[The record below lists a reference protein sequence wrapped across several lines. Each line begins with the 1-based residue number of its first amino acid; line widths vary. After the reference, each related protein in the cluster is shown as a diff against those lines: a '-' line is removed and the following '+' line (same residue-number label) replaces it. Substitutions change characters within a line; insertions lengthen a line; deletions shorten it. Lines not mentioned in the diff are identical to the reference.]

1 MPQLLIIPSI
11 DIHKGKCVRVVKGI
25 PELNTYQYS
34 DDPVEMAQIWRA
46 ENAKV
51 IHVVDFDG
59 AWQHSDG
66 NLNIIKRICQSVI
79 IPVEFAGG
87 VRTFEDAE
95 KVFDLGVYRIV
106 TGTMVVENLK
116 DFVKLFEK
124 YGPNKVAVS
133 LDVLDDYILIRGR
146 SLRTNY
152 KVDDIINLV
161 KDIGVER
168 YIVTDIASNGTLL
181 GANLNLSLK
190 VAKLTGKKVTHSGG
204 VKDKNDLMLIQKHVK
219 DGIDSVIVGRALYE
233 NRFPCQK
240 IWRIAE
246 QGIFD

>member
-1 MPQLLIIPSI
+1 MQNLLVIPSI

-25 PELNTYQYS
+25 PELNTFEYS
-34 DDPVEMAQIWRA
+34 DDPVEMAKIWRA

-51 IHVVDFDG
+51 LHVVDFDG
-59 AWQHSDG
+59 AWSHEDI
-66 NLNIIKRICQSVI
+66 NMNIIKKICSSVI

-87 VRTFEDAE
+87 VRTFDDAE

-116 DFVKLFEK
+116 DFIKIFEK
-124 YGPNKVAVS
+124 YGPNKLAVS

-146 SLRTNY
+146 SFRTNY
-152 KVDDIINLV
+152 KVEDIINLV
-161 KDIGVER
+161 KDIGIER
-168 YIVTDIASNGTLL
+168 YVVTDIASNGTLT
-181 GANLNLSLK
+181 GANIELSLK
-190 VAKLTGKKVTHSGG
+190 VAKLTSKKVTHSGG
-204 VKDKNDLMLIQKHVK
+204 VRDKNDLFLIQSHVK

-233 NRFPCQK
+233 NKFPCQK